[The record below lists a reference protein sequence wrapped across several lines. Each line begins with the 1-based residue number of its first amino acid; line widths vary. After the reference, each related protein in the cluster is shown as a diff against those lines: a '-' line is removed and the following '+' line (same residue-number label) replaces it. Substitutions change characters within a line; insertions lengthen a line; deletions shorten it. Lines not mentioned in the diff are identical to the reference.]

1 MSERPAIEF
10 LDDVTSDVAFV
21 ARGRTLEAAFERAA
35 DALLALTIENPGDV
49 AERIEEPVELEEP
62 NAELLLLALLG
73 ELVFLRDARGWLL
86 RARSLEIE
94 TSPSGARLRG
104 RLVGEPFDPARHRRA
119 ADVKAATAHGLRVE
133 AQGNHW
139 EVAVTLDV

>member
-1 MSERPAIEF
+1 MSDRNGIEF

-21 ARGRTLEAAFERAA
+21 ARGRTLEDAFARASE
-35 DALLALTIENPGDV
+35 ALLALTIENPEDV
-49 AERIEEPVELEEP
+49 APRLEQPVELDEP
-62 NAELLLLALLG
+62 DVELLLLALLG

-86 RARSLEIE
+86 RARDLAIE
-94 TSPSGARLRG
+94 RGPARARLRG
-104 RLVGEPFDPARHRRA
+104 RLVGEPFDPERHRRA

-133 AQGNHW
+133 ACDGCW

>member
-1 MSERPAIEF
+1 MSEPPAIEF

-21 ARGRTLEAAFERAA
+21 ARGRTLEEAFARAA
-35 DALLALTIENPGDV
+35 DALLALTIENPDDV
-49 AERIEEPVELEEP
+49 AERIEETVELEEP

-86 RARSLEIE
+86 RVRELAIE
-94 TSPSGARLRG
+94 RTPSGARLRG
-104 RLVGEPFDPARHRRA
+104 RLAGEPFDPVRHRRA

-133 AQGNHW
+133 AREGHW

>member
-1 MSERPAIEF
+1 MSDRAGIEF

-21 ARGRTLEAAFERAA
+21 ARGRSLEEAFERASE
-35 DALLALTIENPGDV
+35 ALLALTIENPEDV
-49 AERIEEPVELEEP
+49 APRIEQPVELDEP
-62 NAELLLLALLG
+62 NVELLLLALLG

-86 RARSLEIE
+86 RARDLAIARA
-94 TSPSGARLRG
+94 PARARLRG
-104 RLVGEPFDPARHRRA
+104 RLVGEPLDPARHRRA

-133 AQGNHW
+133 ARDGRW